1 MNSLRKIYCRGFQT
15 VFKAALPFLP
25 YRKPK
30 IVNSVKALSEVMQKK
45 KCTKVLIITD
55 AGIRKLGLTGRLEK
69 ALADA
74 GIPYCIYDKTV
85 ANPTTNNVSE
95 AMTLYLEEGC
105 DCIIGFGG
113 GSSMDCAKA
122 VGARIAKPKQSL
134 AKMKGILKVHK
145 KLPLL
150 MAVPTTAGTGSE
162 TTLAAVITDAQT
174 RYKYAIND
182 FPLIPRYA
190 VLDPKVTLSLPPFI
204 TATTGM
210 DALTHAVEAY
220 IGNSTTYGTRKDA
233 LLAVQLI
240 FENIDTAYNDGSNV
254 EVRRNMLHASFYAG
268 CAFTK
273 SYVGYV
279 HAIAHSLGGEYNVPH
294 GLANAVILPMLLEA
308 YGEKIHRKLSRLA
321 IAAGLADE
329 DTPCDEAAGRFIQ
342 AIKDMKKRFGIGDKI
357 PEIQETDIPKLAH
370 YADKEANP
378 LYPVPVLMDASELEP
393 FYRKLMTDTGEDP
406 DKRPDAE
413 NNISGKGAVE
423 HDGTGN

>member
-1 MNSLRKIYCRGFQT
+1 MNPVKKLYCRTFQT
-15 VFKAALPFLP
+15 VFKIALPFLP

-30 IVNSVKALSEVMQKK
+30 VVGSVKALPDIILKK
-45 KCTKVLIITD
+45 KCSKVLIITD
-55 AGIRKLGLTGRLEK
+55 SGIRKLGLTRRLEK
-69 ALADA
+69 ALDAA
-74 GIPYCIYDKTV
+74 GIPCIIYDKTV
-85 ANPTTNNVSE
+85 ANPTTVNVAE
-95 AMTLYLEEGC
+95 AVKLYLGNGC

-134 AKMKGILKVHK
+134 AKMKGILKVRR

-233 LLAVQLI
+233 LLAVKLI
-240 FENIDTAYNDGSNV
+240 FENIDTAYEDGSNV
-254 EVRRNMLHASFYAG
+254 EARRNMLHASFYAG

-308 YGEKIHRKLSRLA
+308 YGEKIHKKLARLA

-329 DTPCDEAAGRFIQ
+329 DTPCSEAAGQFIR
-342 AIKDMKKRFGIGDKI
+342 AAKDMKKRFGIGDHI

-378 LYPVPVLMDASELEP
+378 LYPVPVLMDVAELES
-393 FYRKLMTDTGEDP
+393 FYRILMTETGETSEETIVEKGDTG
-406 DKRPDAE
+406 
-413 NNISGKGAVE
+413 
-423 HDGTGN
+423 HDRTGN

>member
-1 MNSLRKIYCRGFQT
+1 MNSLRKIYCRGFQA

-25 YRKPK
+25 YRKPR
-30 IVNSVKALSEVMQKK
+30 IVNSVKALPEVIQKK

-55 AGIRKLGLTGRLEK
+55 EGIRKLGLTSRLEK
-69 ALADA
+69 ALEDA
-74 GIPYCIYDKTV
+74 RIPYCIYDKTV
-85 ANPTTNNVSE
+85 ANPTTDNVSE

-122 VGARIAKPKQSL
+122 TGARIAKPKQSL
-134 AKMKGILKVHK
+134 AKMKGTLKVHK
-145 KLPLL
+145 RLPLL

-174 RYKYAIND
+174 RHKYPIND
-182 FPLIPRYA
+182 FCLIPRYA

-240 FENIDTAYNDGSNV
+240 FENIYTAYEEGGNV
-254 EVRRNMLHASFYAG
+254 EARRNMLHASFYAG

-294 GLANAVILPMLLEA
+294 GLANAVILPMMLEA
-308 YGEKIHRKLSRLA
+308 YGEKIHKKLARLA
-321 IAAGLADE
+321 VAAGLADP
-329 DTPCDEAAGRFIQ
+329 DTPDYDAAKRFIQ
-342 AIKDMKKRFGIGDKI
+342 AIKDMKKHFGIGDRI
-357 PEIQETDIPKLAH
+357 PQIRETDIPKLAY

-378 LYPVPVLMDASELEP
+378 LYPVPVLLNAAELEP
-393 FYRKLMTDTGEDP
+393 FYYRLMDT
-406 DKRPDAE
+406 KE
-413 NNISGKGAVE
+413 NNDNNK
-423 HDGTGN
+423 D

>member
-30 IVNSVKALSEVMQKK
+30 IVNSVKALPEVMQKK

-122 VGARIAKPKQSL
+122 TGARIAKPKQSL
-134 AKMKGILKVHK
+134 AKMNGILKVHK

-174 RYKYAIND
+174 RHKYPIND
-182 FPLIPRYA
+182 FCLIPRYA

-240 FENIDTAYNDGSNV
+240 FENIYTAYEEGSSV
-254 EVRRNMLHASFYAG
+254 EARRNMLHASFYAG

-273 SYVGYV
+273 SYGGYV

-294 GLANAVILPMLLEA
+294 GLANAVILPMMLEA
-308 YGEKIHRKLSRLA
+308 YGEKIHKKLARLA
-321 IAAGLADE
+321 AAAGLADP
-329 DTPCDEAAGRFIQ
+329 DTPDYDAAKRFIQ
-342 AIKDMKKRFGIGDKI
+342 AIKDMKKHFGIGDRI
-357 PEIQETDIPKLAH
+357 PQIRETDIPKLAH

-378 LYPVPVLMDASELEP
+378 LYPVPVLMNAAELEP
-393 FYRKLMTDTGEDP
+393 FYYRLMDTGENDE
-406 DKRPDAE
+406 DKEVQERRD
-413 NNISGKGAVE
+413 
-423 HDGTGN
+423 